1 VRSQASQQPAELT
14 ALGSTDE
21 GAKPIVTL
29 GITATA
35 AMQATTIFLRPHA
48 SCQHVCANE
57 FGTNCYCR

>member
-1 VRSQASQQPAELT
+1 MRSQASQQPAELT

-48 SCQHVCANE
+48 SC
-57 FGTNCYCR
+57 